1 MKILLWHGYLL
12 TGSGSNLYTANI
24 ARVWREAGHEVLL
37 MCQERNVSAV
47 PFIDA
52 HGDLSD
58 DNLSFEFTETGH
70 SRSSGTCRLLRPSI
84 GRLLPVYVYDEYE
97 GFEVKTYVD
106 LNDDELDAYTKANVT
121 AMTTVLNETKPDAV
135 ITGHEVMGPYIS
147 LLACEATGDAYLAK
161 LHGSALEYA
170 VKKQDRYVQYARAGL
185 GGAKSV
191 VGGSEYMVKEALS
204 IVPGWEDRA
213 GVVNPGC
220 DTSIFKPV
228 DKSNETPVVGYVG
241 KWIAAKGVHHFLA
254 SLGCVESGPLKAVVV
269 GYGGYEAELRRL
281 WDALRAGRSDD
292 VRTIASAHSAELP
305 HLLEWVEAGR
315 LSDDFVARIQH
326 VDCDWTGRL
335 DHDRL
340 PAVLPTFDVLVV
352 PSVVPAAFGMVAAEA
367 AACGVLPIV
376 PRHSGIEEVGAA
388 LENEFDRPGLL
399 TFDPE
404 KPVEGIAAAIER
416 ILRLDSEEK
425 HALEGRACEFARRVW
440 SWEHVGAN
448 LLSLAAD

>member
-1 MKILLWHGYLL
+1 MKVLLWHGYLL
-12 TGSGSNLYTANI
+12 TGSGSNLYTANL
-24 ARVWREAGHEVLL
+24 ARVWREAGHDVVL

-70 SRSSGTCRLLRPSI
+70 PRSSGTCRLLRPNI

-106 LNDDELDAYTKANVT
+106 LSDDELDAYTNANVA
-121 AMTTVLNETKPDAV
+121 AMTAVLNETKPDAV
-135 ITGHEVMGPYIS
+135 VTGHEVMGPYVS
-147 LLACEATGDAYLAK
+147 LRACETTGDVYLAK

-170 VKKQDRYVQYARAGL
+170 VKKQPRYVEYAQAGL
-185 GGAKSV
+185 SGARSV

-204 IVPGWEDRA
+204 VVPGWKDRA
-213 GVVNPGC
+213 SVVNPGC

-228 DKSNETPVVGYVG
+228 DKANETSVVGYIG

-254 SLGCVESGPLKAVVV
+254 SLGCIESGPLKAVVV
-269 GYGGYEAELRRL
+269 GYGGYEAELRKL
-281 WDALRAGRSDD
+281 WNALQEGRTDD
-292 VRTIASAHSAELP
+292 VRAIATAHEAELP
-305 HLLEWVEAGR
+305 HLLEWVGAGG
-315 LSDDFVARIQH
+315 LNDDFVARVQQ
-326 VDCDWTGRL
+326 VECDWAGRL

-340 PAVLPTFDVLVV
+340 PALLPTFDALVV
-352 PSVVPAAFGMVAAEA
+352 PSVVPEAFGMVAAEA

-376 PRHSGIEEVGAA
+376 PRHSGIGEVGAA

-404 KPVEGIAAAIER
+404 KPVEGIAAAIDR
-416 ILRLDSEEK
+416 ILDLQPDER
-425 HALEGRACEFARRVW
+425 HALERRACEFARRVW
-440 SWEHVGAN
+440 SWEHVGDR
-448 LLSLAAD
+448 LLELAAE